1 MENSRNMIL
10 AIVLSAAVLFGWSML
25 SEQIAPTASEPSTEF
40 VEGEQV
46 VLDNPGADP
55 SPEKPEALRD
65 LADVLVENPD
75 RRIAINTPRLR
86 GSINLRGARI
96 DDLVLVDYR
105 QTIDADSPPIRLL
118 TPQGVE
124 GAYYARFGWNGGNI
138 ETPGADTVWQADG
151 ESLSPGNPLTL
162 RWRNGTGQLFEI
174 IFEVDENYLF
184 TARQRVSNGG
194 ENPVGMQPYARLS
207 RTLLPNHAASE
218 PDTWLIHS
226 GPSGYGDDYLKFFD
240 YDDVTGMDS
249 SESRL
254 TISDG
259 WFGFNDKFWL
269 AALAPETGQSISAQ
283 FNSTGD
289 RRFEAAFEY
298 PATIINQRRA
308 LTRETRFFAGAKEVI
323 LLDEYNEAG
332 LTEINRSVD
341 WGWFRWF
348 ELPIFYVLHWLFV
361 TIGNFGVSIIILTF
375 IVRGLMFPIAQKQF
389 KSFAAMRAIQPKMKE
404 VQERYND
411 DRQKMQQEVM
421 ALYKR
426 ENANPLA
433 GCLPIFLQ
441 IPIFFA
447 LFKVL
452 QLSVEMRHE
461 PFYLWVK
468 DLAAPDPLTPVNLF
482 GFLSFT
488 PPTYLAIGVLPI
500 LVGVTM
506 WLQFKLNP
514 AQMDPTQ
521 QKIFGIMP
529 WVIMVVMAPF
539 AAGLQLYWATSN
551 TLTILQQKWLY
562 SRDPRLKQMAEEEK
576 AAKAAKEAA
585 AE

>member
-10 AIVLSAAVLFGWSML
+10 AIVLSAAVLFGWSMI

-40 VEGEQV
+40 VDGEQV

-55 SPEKPEALRD
+55 SPETPEALRD
-65 LADVLVENPD
+65 LADVLAENPD

-105 QTIDADSPPIRLL
+105 QTIDAESPPIRLL
-118 TPQGVE
+118 TPQGVD
-124 GAYYARFGWNGGNI
+124 GAYYARFGWNGGDI
-138 ETPGADTVWQADG
+138 ETPGADTLWQADG
-151 ESLSPGNPLTL
+151 DSLSSGNSLTL
-162 RWRNGTGQLFEI
+162 QWRNGTGQLFEI

-184 TARQRVSNGG
+184 TTKQRVSNGG
-194 ENPVGMQPYARLS
+194 ENPVGMQAYSRLH
-207 RTLLPNHAASE
+207 RALLPDHAASE

-226 GPSGYGDDYLKFFD
+226 GPTGFVGEDLTHID
-240 YDDVTGMDS
+240 YDDIADAGSTGERFS
-249 SESRL
+249 
-254 TISDG
+254 TVDG
-259 WFGFNDKFWL
+259 WFGFNDKYWL
-269 AALAPETGQSISAQ
+269 TALFPAADQTIDASFAPLGE
-283 FNSTGD
+283 D
-289 RRFEAAFEY
+289 RFEAAFEY
-298 PATIINQRRA
+298 PATIVNQGRA

-323 LLDEYNEAG
+323 LLEEYDEAG
-332 LTEINRSVD
+332 LGQIDLSVD
-341 WGWFRWF
+341 WGWFYWF

-361 TIGNFGVSIIILTF
+361 TVGNFGVAIILLTF

-404 VQERYND
+404 VQERYKD

-461 PFYLWVK
+461 PFYLWVR